1 MAWTWTT
8 RHSQF
13 HSRSHSSAHSNLK
26 VHLIAHLD
34 ISHLKLLQK
43 FFYPSLL
50 FCGFC
55 PYEGQNDNGKENL
68 STSDRWYFCSIR
80 EQNFD
85 WYIFA
90 ILMAGKLFETSLRK
104 LNGFTQEPFAK
115 TLCPNSTD
123 QGGTRVHTKPKLI
136 AHRSS
141 KCNTQVPNKYFWR
154 A

>member
-1 MAWTWTT
+1 
-8 RHSQF
+8 
-13 HSRSHSSAHSNLK
+13 
-26 VHLIAHLD
+26 
-34 ISHLKLLQK
+34 
-43 FFYPSLL
+43 
-50 FCGFC
+50 
-55 PYEGQNDNGKENL
+55 
-68 STSDRWYFCSIR
+68 
-80 EQNFD
+80 
-85 WYIFA
+85 
-90 ILMAGKLFETSLRK
+90 MAGKLFETSLRK